1 MGKNDISGKIEDMLR
16 SYLEE
21 NALSIYKIDYKKVGK
36 DWNLDVY
43 LDKAE
48 GSEEEFVNV
57 DECELVNRFLSDELD
72 KVDIIPHQYT
82 LSVSSAG
89 LDRELIREADFKK
102 YAGRMVEVRL
112 YEQLEGRK
120 QFEGILEKLENGI
133 VTITVIDNNKEKN
146 LEIERAKIAKINL
159 AVVF

>member
-1 MGKNDISGKIEDMLR
+1 
-16 SYLEE
+16 
-21 NALSIYKIDYKKVGK
+21 
-36 DWNLDVY
+36 
-43 LDKAE
+43 
-48 GSEEEFVNV
+48 
-57 DECELVNRFLSDELD
+57 
-72 KVDIIPHQYT
+72 
-82 LSVSSAG
+82 
-89 LDRELIREADFKK
+89 
-102 YAGRMVEVRL
+102 MVEVRL